1 MRRSSEP
8 KAYQEDIKVLANFA
22 KALGHPSGVSI
33 LVNLENQSY
42 CFIRDL
48 VGVLAISQS
57 TVSHHLKE

>member
-1 MRRSSEP
+1 
-8 KAYQEDIKVLANFA
+8 LANFE